1 MRCVTF
7 AGCAMAVMLPVSLPA
22 HAQYPVKPL
31 RWVIPF
37 GAGSANDIVGRII
50 APPLSEALGR
60 PVVMENRP
68 GAAGNIGAEVV
79 AKSAPDGYTLMMG
92 NIAHSI
98 SMTLYDKPGYDLVR
112 DFAPVTML
120 SIGSFL
126 LAVHPSVP
134 ARTPRQ
140 LVALAKARPGDINVG
155 VSGAG
160 IMVVSALFQ
169 SMTGARMAPV
179 TYRSTPQTIVAL
191 LSGEVSVGFPST
203 SAAMAHVRSAK
214 LRGLGV
220 TTPRRSPLAPEI
232 PTIAEA
238 GVPGYEASSWY
249 GLMVPAGTPKE
260 IVARLNAETVQVLR
274 RPDVKERFAATDLEP
289 VGAGPEQFGAHI
301 RSEIDKWAKVVKA
314 TGTKVE

>member
-1 MRCVTF
+1 MKYVTF
-7 AGCAMAVMLPVSLPA
+7 AGCAMASLLAIALPA
-22 HAQYPVKPL
+22 HAQYPVKPI

-37 GAGSANDIVGRII
+37 AAGSANDLVGRIV

-60 PVVMENRP
+60 PVVVENRP
-68 GAAGNIGAEVV
+68 GAAGNIGAELA

-92 NIAHSI
+92 NIAHSV
-98 SMTLYDKPGYDLVR
+98 SMTLYEKPGYDLVR

-120 SIGSFL
+120 AIGSFL

-134 ARTPRQ
+134 ARTVKQ
-140 LVALAKARPGDINVG
+140 LVALAKARPGQINVG

-160 IMVVSALFQ
+160 IMMTSGLFQ
-169 SMTGARMAPV
+169 SMTGIKMAPV
-179 TYRSTPQTIVAL
+179 SYRSTPQTVTAL

-220 TTPRRSPLAPEI
+220 TTARRSSMAPEI

-238 GVPGYEASSWY
+238 GVPAYEASSWY
-249 GLMVPAGTPKE
+249 GLMAPAGTPRE
-260 IVARLNAETVQVLR
+260 IVARLNADTVQVLR
-274 RPDVKERFAATDLEP
+274 RPDVKERFATTDMEP
-289 VGAGPEQFGAHI
+289 TSSTPEQFAAHV
-301 RSEIDKWAKVVKA
+301 RDEIAKWGKIVKA
-314 TGTKVE
+314 TGMRPE

>member
-7 AGCAMAVMLPVSLPA
+7 AGCAMAVMLAVALPA

-50 APPLSEALGR
+50 APPLAEALGR

-169 SMTGARMAPV
+169 SMTGTRMAPV
-179 TYRSTPQTIVAL
+179 AYRSTPQTIAAL

-203 SAAMAHVRSAK
+203 SAAMAHVRSVK

-220 TTPRRSPLAPEI
+220 TTPRRSPMAPEV

-249 GLMVPAGTPKE
+249 GLMVPAGTPRE
-260 IVARLNAETVQVLR
+260 IVARLNADTVQVLR
-274 RPDVKERFAATDLEP
+274 RPDVMERFAATDMVP
-289 VGAGPEQFGAHI
+289 TGSTPEQFGAHV
-301 RSEIDKWAKVVKA
+301 RDEIAKWGKIVKA
-314 TGTKVE
+314 HGIRPE

>member
-1 MRCVTF
+1 VRYGTF
-7 AGCAMAVMLPVSLPA
+7 AGCAMAVLLAVALPA

-37 GAGSANDIVGRII
+37 GAGSANDLVGRIV

-60 PVVMENRP
+60 PVVVENRP

-120 SIGSFL
+120 SVGSFL

-134 ARTPRQ
+134 ARTPKQ
-140 LVALAKARPGDINVG
+140 LVALAKARPADINVG

-179 TYRSTPQTIVAL
+179 AYRSTPQTIAAL

-203 SAAMAHVRSAK
+203 SAAMPHVRSAK

-260 IVARLNAETVQVLR
+260 IVARLNADAVRVLR
-274 RPDVKERFAATDLEP
+274 RPDVREKFAATDMEP
-289 VGAGPEQFGAHI
+289 VGSAPEQFAAHV
-301 RSEIDKWAKVVKA
+301 RDEIAKWGKIVKA
-314 TGTKVE
+314 HGIRPE

>member
-1 MRCVTF
+1 MRYVTF
-7 AGCAMAVMLPVSLPA
+7 AGCAMAVMLAVALPA

-60 PVVMENRP
+60 PVVIENRP

-134 ARTPRQ
+134 ARTPKQ
-140 LVALAKARPGDINVG
+140 LVALARARPGDINVG

-169 SMTGARMAPV
+169 SMTGARMAAV
-179 TYRSTPQTIVAL
+179 AYRSTPQTIAAL

-260 IVARLNAETVQVLR
+260 IVARLNADAVQVLR
-274 RPDVKERFAATDLEP
+274 RPDVKEKFAATDMEP
-289 VGAGPEQFGAHI
+289 IGSTPEQFAAHV
-301 RSEIDKWAKVVKA
+301 RDEISKWGKIVKA
-314 TGTKVE
+314 HGIRPE